1 MPMIR
6 DGLME
11 YYFIVVQEF
20 SKMKRRIERIY
31 KVIPN
36 TASNMI
42 VIVMLHSTP
51 KQIRISRDYVY
62 SMANEKKSRDGS
74 WLTDWV
80 GPTVAGQQFVSP
92 KIMFANLIVLFNKS
106 CWRYGA
112 MFDE

>member
-51 KQIRISRDYVY
+51 KQIRTSRDYVY
-62 SMANEKKSRDGS
+62 SMANENKNPVMAHGS
-74 WLTDWV
+74 LTGSDRQLWV
-80 GPTVAGQQFVSP
+80 NS
-92 KIMFANLIVLFNKS
+92 LSL
-106 CWRYGA
+106 RR
-112 MFDE
+112 